1 MEILNNVGYILAGGS
16 GSRLSPTTKVINK
29 HLLNVYD
36 KPMIFYCLSNL
47 ILLGLKKIFILCNAS
62 DLNSFKNILGDGSH
76 LGIKIN
82 FIIQKSPKGI
92 VDGLLYLKKKIKN
105 RKSKI
110 IMFLGDNFFY
120 GNEFT
125 SILTNAINSNYLASI
140 FSYNVS
146 NHESYGI
153 IEYKKNNKI
162 KKIHEKPKL
171 KYSGRAVT
179 GLYVFKSEILDLA
192 SSVKPSKRG
201 ELEITDLLNLV
212 KNNINEVG
220 LKRGVT
226 WFDMGTFDDFLTASS
241 FVKVI
246 EDRQNLKIGCPE
258 ESAYLKNFISRKKLI
273 KISQKYQN
281 NQYSDYLKLVANE
294 E

>member
-1 MEILNNVGYILAGGS
+1 LELSSNIGYILAGGS

-47 ILLGLKKIFILCNAS
+47 ILLGIKKIFILCNAN
-62 DLNSFKNILGDGSH
+62 DLNSFKNILGDGSY

-82 FIIQKSPKGI
+82 YIIQKSPKGI
-92 VDGLLYLKKKIKN
+92 VDGLLCLKKKIKN

-110 IMFLGDNFFY
+110 TMFLGDNFFY

-125 SILTNAINSNYLASI
+125 SILSSAIDSNYLASI

-153 IEYKKNNKI
+153 IEYEKDYKI
-162 KKIHEKPKL
+162 KKIHEKPKQ

-192 SSVKPSKRG
+192 SSVRPSKRG

-212 KNNINEVG
+212 KNNINEVR

-226 WFDMGTFDDFLTASS
+226 WFDMGTFEDFLTASS

-273 KISQKYQN
+273 QLSKNHRN
-281 NQYSDYLKLVANE
+281 NQYSDYLKLIANDE
-294 E
+294 